1 MFKWILKQQILD
13 FLLTALLKMWGAE
26 SINTD
31 HMITSLSA
39 KTAFQHLPMTPIP
52 YT

>member
-1 MFKWILKQQILD
+1 MDFKAADLS
-13 FLLTALLKMWGAE
+13 FLLTALLKMSGAE

-31 HMITSLSA
+31 RTITLLSA
-39 KTAFQHLPMTPIP
+39 KTAFKGLPVTPIP